1 MAYSGK
7 ITKEMILNRMVEHM
21 QRDNVYVKRKG
32 KNIIPQCIDDLPP
45 RLRKHTINGKQN
57 MQRAKA
63 YNQLRYELIDKPRRA
78 KEGRF
83 IHNEN
88 TGGKYRTWNQ
98 GDIDELAMCTSE
110 LGYTKGVKKASEN
123 LNRSLKSCSM
133 AYSRYFPT
141 ASKNDDDNTYTARV
155 SRVEETTAKKLVV
168 NLSSS
173 MTCTIQDNGLIT
185 VDFKS

>member
-1 MAYSGK
+1 
-7 ITKEMILNRMVEHM
+7 
-21 QRDNVYVKRKG
+21 
-32 KNIIPQCIDDLPP
+32 
-45 RLRKHTINGKQN
+45 
-57 MQRAKA
+57 
-63 YNQLRYELIDKPRRA
+63 
-78 KEGRF
+78 
-83 IHNEN
+83 
-88 TGGKYRTWNQ
+88 
-98 GDIDELAMCTSE
+98 
-110 LGYTKGVKKASEN
+110 
-123 LNRSLKSCSM
+123 M